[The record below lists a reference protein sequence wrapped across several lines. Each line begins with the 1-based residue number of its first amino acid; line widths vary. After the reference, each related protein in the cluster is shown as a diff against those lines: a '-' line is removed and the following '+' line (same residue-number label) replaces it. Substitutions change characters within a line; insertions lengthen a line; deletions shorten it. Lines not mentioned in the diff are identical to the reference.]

1 MHEPQV
7 LDVVVK
13 TLLSV
18 LEKLS
23 ADSLLDSILELA
35 SNTDASVVRS
45 TMLTNCTVLDS

>member
-7 LDVVVK
+7 LDVVVE

-23 ADSLLDSILELA
+23 AEPLLESLLELA

-45 TMLTNCTVLDS
+45 LILTLCSV